1 MRLADGNIL
10 NSVRF
15 KLLIPETRNSINEI
29 FGSLLLKQFGF
40 ISPETFYVDAN
51 INDSKGLYLFQENAA
66 KEMLERNLRR
76 EGPIFEGNEELLWSY
91 EDFETME
98 LEDISLSR
106 LVNDS
111 WAKKGITSTVIS
123 LSSLIELQR
132 IYLFY
137 AEQKKRSANPYLGKS
152 FKDYGIILLAM
163 NGAHALY
170 PHNRKFY
177 YNAIDQNF
185 EPIYYD
191 GDLRLDLKLS
201 VDALKEDV
209 DLSSF
214 FKNYDSNSFRKI
226 KNDLISADFKE
237 ELNSKFISRIPEV
250 IESEMYI
257 ETAIKNMIE
266 NIETL
271 EEEYLENH
279 HKNQNEEF
287 QSASDFT
294 KNYLQRVSDYQLN
307 DFVVISNIEQ
317 IDDQF
322 YLSSS
327 NNDKSFFEIKA
338 GINEMSKMMSDNI
351 FKEKRVEIVSQTNK
365 LNKSLFKLKKF
376 LNGEILFSQGI
387 EFDINLEKKI
397 IFIEQSIPDEWIL
410 FKDVDFKDW
419 SIDFVGAKP
428 GIIDSAKQRFNEF
441 GLTGCLN
448 FYNSNFT
455 SSSMKV
461 TAGGCEDSLNIVNS
475 TGSLEVI
482 AIIDS
487 FSDAVDIDFSQ
498 IEIDKLDIV
507 TAGNDCFDVSGGD
520 YYILNANLVNCG
532 DKGISVGESSRFRL
546 VSGSVKDSNI
556 GISTKDLSVSSVI
569 NLYVE
574 NVNICVEAMQK
585 KQEFGGGYIEI
596 DNLASCSSKIFNDS
610 DSIIKIKDNE
620 F

>member
-1 MRLADGNIL
+1 
-10 NSVRF
+10 
-15 KLLIPETRNSINEI
+15 
-29 FGSLLLKQFGF
+29 
-40 ISPETFYVDAN
+40 
-51 INDSKGLYLFQENAA
+51 
-66 KEMLERNLRR
+66 
-76 EGPIFEGNEELLWSY
+76 
-91 EDFETME
+91 
-98 LEDISLSR
+98 
-106 LVNDS
+106 
-111 WAKKGITSTVIS
+111 
-123 LSSLIELQR
+123 
-132 IYLFY
+132 
-137 AEQKKRSANPYLGKS
+137 
-152 FKDYGIILLAM
+152 M

-351 FKEKRVEIVSQTNK
+351 FKEKELRLFRKQT
-365 LNKSLFKLKKF
+365 S
-376 LNGEILFSQGI
+376 
-387 EFDINLEKKI
+387 
-397 IFIEQSIPDEWIL
+397 
-410 FKDVDFKDW
+410 
-419 SIDFVGAKP
+419 
-428 GIIDSAKQRFNEF
+428 
-441 GLTGCLN
+441 
-448 FYNSNFT
+448 
-455 SSSMKV
+455 
-461 TAGGCEDSLNIVNS
+461 
-475 TGSLEVI
+475 
-482 AIIDS
+482 
-487 FSDAVDIDFSQ
+487 
-498 IEIDKLDIV
+498 
-507 TAGNDCFDVSGGD
+507 
-520 YYILNANLVNCG
+520 
-532 DKGISVGESSRFRL
+532 
-546 VSGSVKDSNI
+546 
-556 GISTKDLSVSSVI
+556 
-569 NLYVE
+569 
-574 NVNICVEAMQK
+574 
-585 KQEFGGGYIEI
+585 
-596 DNLASCSSKIFNDS
+596 
-610 DSIIKIKDNE
+610 
-620 F
+620 